1 MSFEDAASIS
11 KLLVDTSFKLKPAW
25 TRFNC
30 NFSLIFSFF
39 ICIKAGGPFQIIK
52 TLRLPFWKRSPY
64 SRYQGSASCVYIV
77 IYYHVLLRIILL
89 IIEAI
94 IFHSLSTYLFWFV
107 YLSYFVLVF
116 DKSNTYS
123 ESHFTCNY

>member
-52 TLRLPFWKRSPY
+52 TLRLPFWKRSPI
-64 SRYQGSASCVYIV
+64 RDIKVVRCVFYIV
-77 IYYHVLLRIILL
+77 VYYYVLLGIILL

-94 IFHSLSTYLFWFV
+94 LFHPSNTYLLVCF
-107 YLSYFVLVF
+107 YLSYFVLVP
-116 DKSNTYS
+116 
-123 ESHFTCNY
+123 